1 MQDNTP
7 SSREQKPLRVEIDT
21 EVGNLKKA
29 TSYLRMATKT
39 CSRKGKKPE
48 RVGAMNLDQ
57 SNRFIAQKNAYGFL
71 ACSSFKRSVR

>member
-7 SSREQKPLRVEIDT
+7 SSREQKPLRVEVEID
-21 EVGNLKKA
+21 VRNLKKA
-29 TSYLRMATKT
+29 IYYLWMATMT
-39 CSRKGKKPE
+39 CSRKGKTPE
-48 RVGAMNLDQ
+48 SVGAMNLDQ